1 MKFNE
6 LGLCPELLR
15 VVEELG
21 YEEPTP
27 VQAKAI
33 PPILEGRDM
42 VGSAQTGTGKT
53 AAFALPTLHRLAN
66 PGKCR
71 ALALA
76 PTRELAI
83 QIEENFR
90 TYGKYMRLKMALLY
104 GGVKYGK
111 QLDQLRNNPDIVV
124 ATPGRLLDHI
134 GQRNL
139 DLRNIET
146 LILDEVDRMLDMGFI
161 EGVTKIIQKTP
172 RSRQTLLFS
181 ATIPDSVRRLA
192 DWALDDPAEA
202 QIDIKISAAD
212 TVSHALYPVP
222 AIQKF
227 DLLIALLNKV
237 KFENLIIFFQTRRG
251 TDKISRWLSEHG
263 QGVGSFIPTSSKE
276 TGRPPCRTLKMGR
289 SKSCLQPM
297 SPRADWISQ
306 TSRTSSTTTSPS
318 IPRITFT
325 GSGEP
330 DEPERKGKPSLF
342 ASRKNSP
349 WCNRSK
355 NFWEANCREN
365 SWTILLIGIL
375 PSNSPKQP
383 QSFPKS
389 VTEDSASRSPSAH
402 AGAGSDKLRLPASL
416 DKKNQRIAGP

>member
-90 TYGKYMRLKMALLY
+90 TYGKYMHLKMALLY

-161 EGVTKIIQKTP
+161 EDVTKIIQKTP

-263 QGVGSFIPTSSKE
+263 QDVRVLHSDLKQRDRQAALQDFKDGNVKILSATDVASRGLDISNVTHVINYDVPQHSE
-276 TGRPPCRTLKMGR
+276 DYVHRIGRTGRARTEGEAFTLCKPEELPLVQSIEKLLGSQLPR
-289 SKSCLQPM
+289 KFVDDFAYRD
-297 SPRADWISQ
+297 SPVEL
-306 TSRTSSTTTSPS
+306 TETTTVVSKKRNRGFGKQVS
-318 IPRITFT
+318 F
-325 GSGEP
+325 GS
-330 DEPERKGKPSLF
+330 R
-342 ASRKNSP
+342 R
-349 WCNRSK
+349 R
-355 NFWEANCREN
+355 R
-365 SWTILLIGIL
+365 
-375 PSNSPKQP
+375 
-383 QSFPKS
+383 
-389 VTEDSASRSPSAH
+389 
-402 AGAGSDKLRLPASL
+402 
-416 DKKNQRIAGP
+416 

>member
-90 TYGKYMRLKMALLY
+90 TYGKYMGLKMALLY

-161 EGVTKIIQKTP
+161 EDVTKIIQKTP

-263 QGVGSFIPTSSKE
+263 QDVRVLHSDLKQRDRQAALQDFKDGKVKILSATDVASRGLDISNVTHVINYDAPAAARLFVHRCGRAARQ
-276 TGRPPCRTLKMGR
+276 GRPGLAATLV
-289 SKSCLQPM
+289 
-297 SPRADWISQ
+297 
-306 TSRTSSTTTSPS
+306 
-318 IPRITFT
+318 
-325 GSGEP
+325 EP
-330 DEPERKGKPSLF
+330 DELPYVVDLHRCLAVWKPTSHFSAMARPRWLRRAVRYRAGVASMASQHER
-342 ASRKNSP
+342 AV
-349 WCNRSK
+349 
-355 NFWEANCREN
+355 NFDFH
-365 SWTILLIGIL
+365 T
-375 PSNSPKQP
+375 
-383 QSFPKS
+383 
-389 VTEDSASRSPSAH
+389 
-402 AGAGSDKLRLPASL
+402 GS
-416 DKKNQRIAGP
+416 